1 LYKAGALDLFKP
13 RVMIVRAAARLIL
26 QGPVT
31 SQDRWE
37 ENAGYSPSTLATVIA
52 ALVCSAEAAQEYGEI
67 RSANFIFAYADWLA
81 AHVEEW
87 TVTTQG
93 QLVEGF
99 LVITSA
105 SIRPILTRLT
115 LTPTRTRR

>member
-1 LYKAGALDLFKP
+1 
-13 RVMIVRAAARLIL
+13 MIVRAAAHLIL

-37 ENAGYSPSTLATVIA
+37 ENADYSPSTLATVIA
-52 ALVCSAEAAQEYGEI
+52 ALVCAAQWATEYGEK
-67 RSANFIFAYADWLA
+67 AAAEFGFAYTDWLA

-93 QLVEGF
+93 ALVEGF
-99 LVITSA
+99 PHHY
-105 SIRPILTRLT
+105 IRMN
-115 LTPTRTRR
+115 PTDPKAPD